1 MPSSRT
7 MARNEHVRKAPLPGQ
22 LNGRFIVGIGI
33 AGLGRFI
40 GRGDTSRHIFRSTAC
55 AARARR

>member
-1 MPSSRT
+1 